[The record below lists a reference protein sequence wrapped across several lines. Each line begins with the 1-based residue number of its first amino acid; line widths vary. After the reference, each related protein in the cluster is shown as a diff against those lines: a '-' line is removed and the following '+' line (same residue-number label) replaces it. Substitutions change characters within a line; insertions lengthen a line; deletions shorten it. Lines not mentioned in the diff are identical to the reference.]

1 MVVKESPLERAKD
14 KRVVVVTGAARGLG
28 HAIALELAPRSAA
41 LLLVDLDAEALTN
54 LAESLAAQGHRVA
67 THVADLAAA
76 GAAADV
82 IAVADETLGG
92 ADVLV
97 NNAGIVE
104 YDNFFDTPGDLLR
117 RTLEVDVEAVFSLTQ
132 AFATS
137 LRDRGVGGSVVNL
150 GTIHALSGV
159 GGTSAYAAAKGAIHA
174 LTRALAVELAPYGIR
189 VNTLALGPAMTERVR
204 TELPKGLLEK
214 RFKQIPLG
222 RAAEPAEAAH
232 AVGFLVDAKYAT
244 GTELVLDGGFTVFGD
259 S

>member
-1 MVVKESPLERAKD
+1 MKESPKECGREER
-14 KRVVVVTGAARGLG
+14 VTVITGAARGLG

-41 LLLVDLDAEALTN
+41 LLLVDMDAAPLKD
-54 LAESLAAQGHRVA
+54 LAKLLAGRGHRVA
-67 THVADLAAA
+67 THVADLASPD
-76 GAAADV
+76 AADAV
-82 IAVADETLGG
+82 IAVADDTLGG
-92 ADVLV
+92 ADALV

-104 YDNFFDTPGDLLR
+104 YDNFFDTSLKMLR

-132 AFATS
+132 AFARS
-137 LRDRGVGGSVVNL
+137 LRDRGIGGAVVNL

-159 GGTSAYAAAKGAIHA
+159 AGTSAYAAAKGAVHA
-174 LTRALAVELAPYGIR
+174 LSRALAVELAPFGIR

-204 TELPKGLLEK
+204 TALPEGLLEK

-222 RAAEPAEAAH
+222 RGAEPFEAAQ
-232 AVGFLVDAKYAT
+232 AVGYLLDAEYAT